1 MDPTVRTIRTLFI
14 HTPTEPPLGADVW
27 VHAQIM
33 RWLDRGT
40 HHVHLALSPGEPG
53 HPTPLERQL
62 ADVDDLD
69 RFALDPGPNRPAGRS
84 VRTVARLV
92 RESVLWLGS
101 LVSLGRYVR
110 RNKIDLLHTCD
121 RPRDAV
127 ATVVLA
133 RVCRI
138 PSIVHVHVP
147 YGDWMSWTRRWAI
160 SAATHR
166 IAVSDFIR
174 ASLIEVGCP
183 AERTHTILN
192 GVDLQRWLPDPRAA
206 AVREEFGIPQD
217 APIVLSV
224 CRLFEA
230 KGALELIDAFAAAD
244 VPAAYLLIAGEDSSE
259 TQEYRRRLEAR
270 IAELGLGERAVLTGW
285 RDDVPALMTAADVF
299 AMPSTGEPCALV
311 YLEAMA
317 MGLPVLALDDGGTP
331 ELVVHGVHGL
341 LSAYGDENALAANL
355 RRLLKDE
362 GLRNEMADSG
372 RARVAERFTTPRQAI
387 DVADVYRVVI
397 LAGSAGRDRRS
408 VA

>member
-1 MDPTVRTIRTLFI
+1 MDPGQQTVRTLFI

-33 RWLDRGT
+33 RWLDRGS
-40 HHVHLALSPGEPG
+40 HCVHLALSPGDPG
-53 HPTPLERQL
+53 RPTPLERQVAGVDHL
-62 ADVDDLD
+62 A
-69 RFALDPGPNRPAGRS
+69 RFALDPGPRRPAGRS
-84 VRTVARLV
+84 TRAVARLV
-92 RESVLWLGS
+92 RESVLWLRS
-101 LVSLGRYVR
+101 LVELGRYVR
-110 RNKIDLLHTCD
+110 RNDIDVLHTCD

-127 ATVVLA
+127 ATVVLG

-147 YGDWMSWTRRWAI
+147 YGDWMSRPRRWAI

-183 AERTHTILN
+183 ADRTHTILN
-192 GVDLQRWLPDPRAA
+192 GVDLQRWVPDPQAG
-206 AVREEFGIPQD
+206 AVREEFGIPLD

-230 KGALELIDAFAAAD
+230 KGALELVDAFAAAD
-244 VPAAYLLIAGEDSSE
+244 VPAAYLMIAGEDSSE
-259 TQEYRRRLEAR
+259 TQEYRQRLEAR
-270 IAELGLGERAVLTGW
+270 IAELGLGERTVLAGW

-317 MGLPVLALDDGGTP
+317 MGLPVIALDDGGTP
-331 ELVVHGVHGL
+331 ELVVHGHQGL
-341 LSAYGDENALAANL
+341 LSTYGDQGALAANL

-362 GLRNEMADSG
+362 GLRREMAGSG
-372 RARVAERFTTPRQAI
+372 RARVAERFTTTRQAI
-387 DVADVYRVVI
+387 DVAELYRVVI
-397 LAGSAGRDRRS
+397 LAGSAGRDRR
-408 VA
+408 